1 MQKNYKINGM
11 HCAGCAMRL
20 ESAVKKEPAFQN
32 VVVSILT
39 NTLSLE
45 FDENAL
51 PSVEADEKVAQ
62 IVEKTG
68 FEVVLETPEEPAA
81 PAASEN
87 AESELAD
94 VSDNSPSWFQKLSA
108 AGWGLWISIAFLV
121 ALMYVAMG
129 AMIGLPTP
137 AFLQDMRIAGIV
149 ELFLAIPILVINR
162 EFFVQG
168 LASLWRGSPNMDA
181 LVALGSGASILY
193 SVFVLINR
201 IANPAASG
209 HYYFES
215 AAMILV
221 VISIGRTLEGKA
233 KQRTTSAI
241 EALLKL
247 TPRQAH
253 VLING
258 QIENVPVES
267 VKVGAVV
274 VVKPGESIP
283 VDGVILRG
291 ESDIDASALTGE
303 PLPVERRPGDEVSA
317 GTVNQTG
324 VLEIQTVRVGAD
336 AAPAQIAKMV
346 EAAAAGKAPLSRLAD
361 KVCAVFVPTIL
372 SLALLAFAYWLVA
385 GKTVEFALTCAVA
398 TLVISCPC
406 ALGLATP
413 TAVMVGLGEAAKR
426 GILFKSAAAL
436 ESFDRVDTVVFDKT
450 GTITQGA
457 PSVGDVFITGSVTAD
472 ALLCCAASLEF
483 WASEDRR
490 SQENNPN
497 YCLLPAA
504 YCLKSNALHPLAAAI
519 VSEAKKRGLSY
530 PQPSDVQLFPGKGVV
545 GCVAAR
551 AEGCGYASEQA
562 GFGTPHVQSGT
573 DLVETV
579 DGAVWTLGSE
589 RFMTE
594 REIAIPQAV
603 KDKAEEFVQSGLRP
617 IWIGKDGEV
626 VGLIAVC
633 DTLKPDAA
641 DAVGRLRSSGRRVVL
656 LTGDN
661 QRSAQAIAQSAGI
674 ETVIADVLPG
684 QKAESVAALQ
694 KKGNVVAMVGDGI
707 NDAVALVQADVGV
720 ALGTGANIAV
730 ESADVILQRPDVNCV
745 PEALKISRAVVV
757 NIKQNLFWAFFYN
770 IIGIPIAMGLFYP
783 VFGWTLSPMI
793 GAVAMSLSSICVVL
807 NALRLRNMK

>member
-20 ESAVKKEPAFQN
+20 ESAVKKESAFQN

-45 FDENAL
+45 FDETAL
-51 PSVEADEKVAQ
+51 SAVEADEKVAQ

-81 PAASEN
+81 SAASEN

-94 VSDNSPSWFQKLSA
+94 VSDNSTSLFQKLSA

-129 AMIGLPTP
+129 AMIGAPTP
-137 AFLQDMRIAGIV
+137 AFLKDMRIAGIV
-149 ELFLAIPILVINR
+149 ELFLAIPILIINR

-168 LASLWRGSPNMDA
+168 LTSLWRGSPNMDA

-221 VISIGRTLEGKA
+221 VISIGRALEGKA

-258 QIENVPVES
+258 QIEDVPVES

-283 VDGVILRG
+283 VDGVIIRG

-346 EAAAAGKAPLSRLAD
+346 EVAAAGKAPLSRLAD

-372 SLALLAFAYWLVA
+372 SLALLAFVYWLVA

-426 GILFKSAAAL
+426 GILCKSAAGL

-457 PSVGDVFITGSVTAD
+457 PSVGDVFTTGSVTTD
-472 ALLCCAASLEF
+472 ALLCFAASLEF
-483 WASEDRR
+483 WASEDRK

-530 PQPSDVQLFPGKGVV
+530 PQPSDVELFPGKGVI
-545 GCVAAR
+545 G
-551 AEGCGYASEQA
+551 
-562 GFGTPHVQSGT
+562 
-573 DLVETV
+573 TV
-579 DGAVWTLGSE
+579 DGSVWTLGSE
-589 RFMTE
+589 RFTTE
-594 REIAIPQAV
+594 RGIAISQAV

-617 IWIGKDGEV
+617 IWIGKDGVV

-661 QRSAQAIAQSAGI
+661 QRSAQTIAQSAGI

-684 QKAESVAALQ
+684 QKAESVAELQ
-694 KKGNVVAMVGDGI
+694 KKGNGVAMVGDGI

-730 ESADVILQRPDVNCV
+730 ESADVILQRPDVCCV
-745 PEALKISRAVVV
+745 PDALKISRAVVV

-793 GAVAMSLSSICVVL
+793 GAAAMSLSSICVVL

>member
-1 MQKNYKINGM
+1 MQKNYKIVGM

-20 ESAVKKEPAFQN
+20 ESAVKKESAFQN
-32 VVVSILT
+32 VAVSILT

-51 PSVEADEKVAQ
+51 PSVMADEMAAQ
-62 IVEKTG
+62 IVQKTG
-68 FEVVLETPEEPAA
+68 FEIVLETPEEPAA
-81 PAASEN
+81 PA
-87 AESELAD
+87 ESEQIES
-94 VSDNSPSWFQKLSA
+94 SDNAPSLVQKLSS
-108 AGWGLWISIAFLV
+108 AGWGLWISIPFLV

-129 AMIGLPTP
+129 AMIGAPTP
-137 AFLQDMRIAGIV
+137 AFLQDLRIAGIV
-149 ELFLAIPILVINR
+149 ELLLAIPIVLINR
-162 EFFVQG
+162 EFFIQG

-221 VISIGRTLEGKA
+221 VISIGRALEGKA

-258 QIENVPVES
+258 QIEDVPVES
-267 VKVGAVV
+267 VQLGAVV

-324 VLEIQTVRVGAD
+324 VLEIEAERVGAD

-361 KVCAVFVPTIL
+361 KVCSVFVPTVL
-372 SLALLAFAYWLVA
+372 TLAAAAFFGWLFA
-385 GKTVEFALTCAVA
+385 GQTLEFALTCAAA

-457 PSVGDVFITGSVTAD
+457 PSVGDVFTTGAVTAD

-483 WASEDRR
+483 WASDNR
-490 SQENNPN
+490 QEAVGSRQEFNSCLNN
-497 YCLLPAA
+497 
-504 YCLKSNALHPLAAAI
+504 NALHPLAAAI

-530 PQPSDVQLFPGKGVV
+530 PQPSAVQMFPGKGVV
-545 GCVAAR
+545 GRVAAR

-562 GFGTPHVQSGT
+562 GFGAPHVQSGT
-573 DLVETV
+573 DLVGAV
-579 DGAVWTLGSE
+579 DGSVWTLGSE

-603 KDKAEEFVQSGLRP
+603 KDKAEEYIQSGLRP
-617 IWIGKDGEV
+617 IWIGKDGAV

-641 DAVGRLRSSGRRVVL
+641 DAVGRLRSSGRNVVL

-661 QRSAQAIAQSAGI
+661 QRSAQTIAQSAGI
-674 ETVIADVLPG
+674 ETVIADVLPD
-684 QKAESVAALQ
+684 QKAESIAALQ
-694 KKGNVVAMVGDGI
+694 KSGNVVAMVGDGI

-730 ESADVILQRPDVNCV
+730 ESADVILQRPDVSCV
-745 PEALKISRAVVV
+745 PDALRISRAVVV

-783 VFGWTLSPMI
+783 FFG
-793 GAVAMSLSSICVVL
+793 
-807 NALRLRNMK
+807 

>member
-20 ESAVKKEPAFQN
+20 ESAVKKESAFQN

-45 FDENAL
+45 FDETAL
-51 PSVEADEKVAQ
+51 SAVEADEKVAQ

-81 PAASEN
+81 SAASEN

-94 VSDNSPSWFQKLSA
+94 VSDNSTSLFQKLSA

-129 AMIGLPTP
+129 AMIGAPTP
-137 AFLQDMRIAGIV
+137 AFLKDMRIAGIV
-149 ELFLAIPILVINR
+149 ELFLAIPILIINR

-168 LASLWRGSPNMDA
+168 LTSLWRGSPNMDA

-221 VISIGRTLEGKA
+221 VISIGRALEGKA

-258 QIENVPVES
+258 QIEDVPVES

-283 VDGVILRG
+283 VDGVIIRG

-346 EAAAAGKAPLSRLAD
+346 EVAAAGKAPLSRLAD

-372 SLALLAFAYWLVA
+372 SLALLAFVYWLVA

-426 GILFKSAAAL
+426 GILFKSAAGL

-457 PSVGDVFITGSVTAD
+457 PSVGDVFTTGSVTTD
-472 ALLCCAASLEF
+472 ALLCFAASLEF
-483 WASEDRR
+483 WASEDRK

-530 PQPSDVQLFPGKGVV
+530 PQPSDVELFPCKGVI
-545 GCVAAR
+545 G
-551 AEGCGYASEQA
+551 
-562 GFGTPHVQSGT
+562 
-573 DLVETV
+573 TV
-579 DGAVWTLGSE
+579 DGSVWTLGSE

-594 REIAIPQAV
+594 RGIAISQAV

-617 IWIGKDGEV
+617 IWIGKDGVV

-661 QRSAQAIAQSAGI
+661 QRSAQTIAQSAGI

-684 QKAESVAALQ
+684 QKAESVAELQ

-730 ESADVILQRPDVNCV
+730 ESADVILQRPDVCCV
-745 PEALKISRAVVV
+745 PDALKISRAVVV

-793 GAVAMSLSSICVVL
+793 GAAAMSLSSICVVL

>member
-20 ESAVKKEPAFQN
+20 ESAVKKEPTFQN

-68 FEVVLETPEEPAA
+68 FEVVLDKPEEPAA

-87 AESELAD
+87 VESEPAD
-94 VSDNSPSWFQKLSA
+94 VSDNSTSLFQKLSA

-129 AMIGLPTP
+129 TMIGLPTP
-137 AFLQDMRIAGIV
+137 AFLQDLRIAGIV
-149 ELFLAIPILVINR
+149 ELVLAIPILIINR

-221 VISIGRTLEGKA
+221 VISIGRALEGKA

-258 QIENVPVES
+258 QIEDVPVES
-267 VKVGAVV
+267 VQTGAVV

-372 SLALLAFAYWLVA
+372 LLALLAFVYWLVA

-457 PSVGDVFITGSVTAD
+457 PSVGDVFTTGSVTAD

-483 WASEDRR
+483 WASDNR
-490 SQENNPN
+490 QEANPN
-497 YCLLPAA
+497 YCLLPTA
-504 YCLKSNALHPLAAAI
+504 YCLNNNALHPLATAI

-530 PQPSDVQLFPGKGVV
+530 PQPFDVQMFPGKGVV
-545 GCVAAR
+545 G
-551 AEGCGYASEQA
+551 
-562 GFGTPHVQSGT
+562 
-573 DLVETV
+573 TV

-594 REIAIPQAV
+594 WEIVIPQIV
-603 KDKAEEFVQSGLRP
+603 KDKAEECIQSGLRP
-617 IWIGKDGEV
+617 IWIGKDGSV

-641 DAVGRLRSSGRRVVL
+641 DAVGRLRSSGRNVVL

-661 QRSAQAIAQSAGI
+661 QRSAQTIAQSAGI

-745 PEALKISRAVVV
+745 PDALKISRAVVV

-793 GAVAMSLSSICVVL
+793 GAAAMSLSSICVVL
-807 NALRLRNMK
+807 NALRLRNMKFE

>member
-1 MQKNYKINGM
+1 MQKNYKIVGM

-32 VVVSILT
+32 VAVSILT

-45 FDENAL
+45 FDENVL
-51 PSVEADEKVAQ
+51 DPGVADTLIIN

-68 FEVVLETPEEPAA
+68 FEVVLETPEESATPE
-81 PAASEN
+81 ASEN
-87 AESELAD
+87 AASEQAA
-94 VSDNSPSWFQKLSA
+94 VSEKSPSWVQKLSA
-108 AGWGLWISIAFLV
+108 AGWGLWVSIAFLV

-129 AMIGLPTP
+129 AMLGLPTP

-149 ELFLAIPILVINR
+149 ELVLAIPILIINR

-258 QIENVPVES
+258 QIEDVPVES
-267 VKVGAVV
+267 VQVGAVV

-372 SLALLAFAYWLVA
+372 SLSVLAFAYWLAA

-457 PSVGDVFITGSVTAD
+457 PSVGDVFTTGAVTQD

-483 WASEDRR
+483 WASDNR
-490 SQENNPN
+490 QETVGSRQEFNSCLNNN
-497 YCLLPAA
+497 
-504 YCLKSNALHPLAAAI
+504 SLHPLAAA
-519 VSEAKKRGLSY
+519 VVNEAKRRGLNF
-530 PQPSDVQLFPGKGVV
+530 PQPSDVQLFPGKGVL
-545 GCVAAR
+545 
-551 AEGCGYASEQA
+551 
-562 GFGTPHVQSGT
+562 GTVNGN
-573 DLVETV
+573 
-579 DGAVWTLGSE
+579 AWTLGSE

-603 KDKAEEFVQSGLRP
+603 QDKAEEFVQSGLRP
-617 IWIGKDGEV
+617 IWIGKDGAV
-626 VGLIAVC
+626 VGMISVC
-633 DTLKPDAA
+633 DTLKADAA
-641 DAVGRLRSSGRRVVL
+641 DAVGRLRSSGRRIVL

-661 QRSAQAIAQSAGI
+661 QRSAQTIAQSAGI

-684 QKAESVAALQ
+684 QKAESVAELQ
-694 KKGNVVAMVGDGI
+694 KSGNVVAMVGDGI

-730 ESADVILQRPDVNCV
+730 ESADVILQRPDVCCV
-745 PEALKISRAVVV
+745 PEALRISRAVVV

-793 GAVAMSLSSICVVL
+793 GAAAMSLSSICVVL
-807 NALRLRNMK
+807 NALRLRNMRFE

>member
-1 MQKNYKINGM
+1 M

-32 VVVSILT
+32 VAVSILT

-51 PSVEADEKVAQ
+51 PSIEADSLVVN

-68 FEVVLETPEEPAA
+68 FEVVLEKPEESATPVATEN
-81 PAASEN
+81 AASEP
-87 AESELAD
+87 ATVTEKS
-94 VSDNSPSWFQKLSA
+94 SSWFQKLSA
-108 AGWGLWISIAFLV
+108 AGWGLWISIAFLI

-137 AFLQDMRIAGIV
+137 AFLKDMRVAGIV
-149 ELFLAIPILVINR
+149 ELVLAIPILIINR

-221 VISIGRTLEGKA
+221 VISIGRALEGKA

-258 QIENVPVES
+258 QIEDIPVES
-267 VKVGAVV
+267 VQVGEVV

-303 PLPVERRPGDEVSA
+303 PLPVERRPGDDVSA

-372 SLALLAFAYWLVA
+372 SLAVLAFAYWLA
-385 GKTVEFALTCAVA
+385 TGKSVEFALTCAVA

-457 PSVGDVFITGSVTAD
+457 PSVGDVFTTGAVTAD
-472 ALLCCAASLEF
+472 ALLCSAASLEF
-483 WASEDRR
+483 WASD
-490 SQENNPN
+490 
-497 YCLLPAA
+497 
-504 YCLKSNALHPLAAAI
+504 ALHPLAAAI
-519 VSEAKKRGLSY
+519 VNEAKKRGLSY
-530 PQPSDVQLFPGKGVV
+530 PQPSDVQLFPGKGIV
-545 GCVAAR
+545 G
-551 AEGCGYASEQA
+551 
-562 GFGTPHVQSGT
+562 
-573 DLVETV
+573 TV
-579 DGAVWTLGSE
+579 DGSVWTLGSE

-617 IWIGKDGEV
+617 IWIGKDGAV

-633 DTLKPDAA
+633 DTLKADAA
-641 DAVGRLRSSGRRVVL
+641 DAVGRLQSSGRRVVL

-661 QRSAQAIAQSAGI
+661 ERSAQTIAQSAGI

-684 QKAESVAALQ
+684 QKAESVEALQ
-694 KKGNVVAMVGDGI
+694 KSGNVVAMVGDGI

-730 ESADVILQRPDVNCV
+730 ESADVILQRPDVCCV
-745 PEALKISRAVVV
+745 PEALRISRAVVV

-793 GAVAMSLSSICVVL
+793 GAAAMSLSSICVVL
-807 NALRLRNMK
+807 NALRLRNLK

>member
-20 ESAVKKEPAFQN
+20 ESAVKKEPTFQN

-68 FEVVLETPEEPAA
+68 FEVVLDKPEEPAA

-87 AESELAD
+87 VESEPAD
-94 VSDNSPSWFQKLSA
+94 VSDNSTSLFQKLSA

-129 AMIGLPTP
+129 TMIGLPTP
-137 AFLQDMRIAGIV
+137 AFLQDLRIAGIV
-149 ELFLAIPILVINR
+149 ELVLAIPILIINR

-221 VISIGRTLEGKA
+221 VISIGRALEGKA

-258 QIENVPVES
+258 QIEDVPVES
-267 VKVGAVV
+267 VQTGAVV

-457 PSVGDVFITGSVTAD
+457 PSVGDVFTTGSVTAD
-472 ALLCCAASLEF
+472 ALLCCASSLEF
-483 WASEDRR
+483 WASDNR
-490 SQENNPN
+490 QEANPN
-497 YCLLPAA
+497 YCLLPTA
-504 YCLKSNALHPLAAAI
+504 YCLNNNALHPLATAI

-530 PQPSDVQLFPGKGVV
+530 PQPFDVQMFPGKGVV
-545 GCVAAR
+545 G
-551 AEGCGYASEQA
+551 
-562 GFGTPHVQSGT
+562 TI
-573 DLVETV
+573 

-594 REIAIPQAV
+594 REIAISQAV
-603 KDKAEEFVQSGLRP
+603 KDKAEEYIQSGLRP
-617 IWIGKDGEV
+617 IWIGKDGAV

-633 DTLKPDAA
+633 DTLKSDAA

-661 QRSAQAIAQSAGI
+661 QRSAQTIAQSAGI

-745 PEALKISRAVVV
+745 PDALKISRAVVV

-783 VFGWTLSPMI
+783 IFGWTLSPMI
-793 GAVAMSLSSICVVL
+793 GAAAMSLSSICVVL
-807 NALRLRNMK
+807 NALRLRNMKFE

>member
-1 MQKNYKINGM
+1 MQKNYKIVGM

-32 VVVSILT
+32 VAVSILT

-45 FDENAL
+45 FDENVLSA
-51 PSVEADEKVAQ
+51 VEADEKVAQ

-68 FEVVLETPEEPAA
+68 FEVVLETPEEPAE
-81 PAASEN
+81 PETSEN
-87 AESELAD
+87 STSEQAA
-94 VSDNSPSWFQKLSA
+94 VSEKSPSWVQKLSA

-129 AMIGLPTP
+129 TMIGLPTP
-137 AFLQDMRIAGIV
+137 AFLQDMRVAGIV
-149 ELFLAIPILVINR
+149 ELVLAIPILVINR

-193 SVFVLINR
+193 SVFVLISR

-221 VISIGRTLEGKA
+221 VISIGRALEGKA

-258 QIENVPVES
+258 QIEDVPVES
-267 VKVGAVV
+267 VQAGAVV

-372 SLALLAFAYWLVA
+372 SLAVLAFAYWLAA

-457 PSVGDVFITGSVTAD
+457 PSVGDVFTTGAVTAD
-472 ALLCCAASLEF
+472 ALLCSAASLEF
-483 WASEDRR
+483 WASD
-490 SQENNPN
+490 
-497 YCLLPAA
+497 
-504 YCLKSNALHPLAAAI
+504 ALHPLAAAI
-519 VSEAKKRGLSY
+519 VSEAKRRGLSY
-530 PQPSDVQLFPGKGVV
+530 PQPSDVELFPGKGVL
-545 GCVAAR
+545 
-551 AEGCGYASEQA
+551 
-562 GFGTPHVQSGT
+562 GTVNGS
-573 DLVETV
+573 
-579 DGAVWTLGSE
+579 VWILGSE

-594 REIAIPQAV
+594 RELAIPQAV
-603 KDKAEEFVQSGLRP
+603 KDKAEEFVQSGAKPHGQRDKVLFPNTLDSKTPTSNQEPTLSGLRP
-617 IWIGKDGEV
+617 IWIGKAAAV
-626 VGLIAVC
+626 VGLISVC

-641 DAVGRLRSSGRRVVL
+641 DAVGRLQSSGRRVVL

-661 QRSAQAIAQSAGI
+661 ERSAQTIAQAAGI

-694 KKGNVVAMVGDGI
+694 KSGNVVAMVGDGI

-730 ESADVILQRPDVNCV
+730 ESADVILQRPDVCCV
-745 PEALKISRAVVV
+745 PEALRISRAVVV

-793 GAVAMSLSSICVVL
+793 GAAAMSLSSICVVL
-807 NALRLRNMK
+807 NALRLRNLK

>member
-1 MQKNYKINGM
+1 
-11 HCAGCAMRL
+11 MRL

-32 VVVSILT
+32 VAVSILT

-45 FDENAL
+45 FDENVL
-51 PSVEADEKVAQ
+51 SPSDADTLIIN

-68 FEVVLETPEEPAA
+68 FEVVLETPEESAA
-81 PAASEN
+81 PEASEQVEESINN
-87 AESELAD
+87 A
-94 VSDNSPSWFQKLSA
+94 PSWVQKLSA

-129 AMIGLPTP
+129 AMLGLPMP

-149 ELFLAIPILVINR
+149 ELVLAIPILIINR

-201 IANPAASG
+201 IATPAASG

-221 VISIGRTLEGKA
+221 VISIGRALEGKA

-258 QIENVPVES
+258 QIEDVPVES
-267 VKVGAVV
+267 VQVGAVV

-336 AAPAQIAKMV
+336 ATPAQIAKMV

-372 SLALLAFAYWLVA
+372 SLSVLAFAYWLAA
-385 GKTVEFALTCAVA
+385 GKSVEFALTCAVA

-457 PSVGDVFITGSVTAD
+457 PSVGDVFTTGALTAD

-483 WASEDRR
+483 WASD
-490 SQENNPN
+490 
-497 YCLLPAA
+497 
-504 YCLKSNALHPLAAAI
+504 ALHPLAAAI
-519 VSEAKKRGLSY
+519 VNEAKKRGLSY
-530 PQPSDVQLFPGKGVV
+530 PQPSDVQMFPGKGV
-545 GCVAAR
+545 
-551 AEGCGYASEQA
+551 
-562 GFGTPHVQSGT
+562 FGT
-573 DLVETV
+573 V
-579 DGAVWTLGSE
+579 DESVWTLGSE

-594 REIAIPQAV
+594 REIAIPQEV
-603 KDKAEEFVQSGLRP
+603 KDKAEEFVQSSLRP
-617 IWIGKDGEV
+617 IWIGKDGAV
-626 VGLIAVC
+626 VGIISVC

-661 QRSAQAIAQSAGI
+661 QRSAQTIAQAAGI

-694 KKGNVVAMVGDGI
+694 KSGNVVAMVGDGI

-730 ESADVILQRPDVNCV
+730 ESADVILQRPDVCCV
-745 PEALKISRAVVV
+745 PEALRISRAVVV

-807 NALRLRNMK
+807 NALRLKTKT

>member
-1 MQKNYKINGM
+1 MQKNYKIVGM

-32 VVVSILT
+32 VAVSILT

-51 PSVEADEKVAQ
+51 SPSAADTLIIN

-81 PAASEN
+81 PAASEEV
-87 AESELAD
+87 ASEPAA
-94 VSDNSPSWFQKLSA
+94 VSEKSSSWFQKLSA

-129 AMIGLPTP
+129 AMLGLPTP

-149 ELFLAIPILVINR
+149 ELVLAIPILIINR

-221 VISIGRTLEGKA
+221 VISIGRALEGKA

-247 TPRQAH
+247 TPCQAH

-258 QIENVPVES
+258 QIEDVPVES
-267 VKVGAVV
+267 VQVGAAV

-303 PLPVERRPGDEVSA
+303 PLPVERRPEDEVSA

-372 SLALLAFAYWLVA
+372 SLAVLAFAYWLAA
-385 GKTVEFALTCAVA
+385 GKSVEFALTCAVA

-457 PSVGDVFITGSVTAD
+457 PSVGDVFTTGAVTAD

-483 WASEDRR
+483 WASEGR
-490 SQENNPN
+490 QETVGSRQEDNS
-497 YCLLPAA
+497 LFD
-504 YCLKSNALHPLAAAI
+504 LKSNALHPLAAAI
-519 VSEAKKRGLSY
+519 VNEAKRRGLSY
-530 PQPSDVQLFPGKGVV
+530 PQPSDVELFPGKGV
-545 GCVAAR
+545 
-551 AEGCGYASEQA
+551 
-562 GFGTPHVQSGT
+562 FGTVNGS
-573 DLVETV
+573 
-579 DGAVWTLGSE
+579 VWTLGSE

-594 REIAIPQAV
+594 REIAIPQEV

-617 IWIGKDGEV
+617 IWIGKDGAV

-633 DTLKPDAA
+633 DTLKADAA

-661 QRSAQAIAQSAGI
+661 ERSAQAIAQSAGI

-694 KKGNVVAMVGDGI
+694 KSGNVVAMVGDGI

-745 PEALKISRAVVV
+745 PDAMRISRAVVV

-793 GAVAMSLSSICVVL
+793 GAAAMSMSSICVVL
-807 NALRLRNMK
+807 NALRLRNMRV

>member
-1 MQKNYKINGM
+1 MQKNYKIVGM

-32 VVVSILT
+32 VAVSILT

-51 PSVEADEKVAQ
+51 PSAEADEKVVQ

-68 FEVVLETPEEPAA
+68 FEVVLEEPEEPAA
-81 PAASEN
+81 PIASEQV
-87 AESELAD
+87 D
-94 VSDNSPSWFQKLSA
+94 VSEKSSSWIQKLSA

-129 AMIGLPTP
+129 AMIGAPMP
-137 AFLQDMRIAGIV
+137 AFLKDMRIAGIV
-149 ELFLAIPILVINR
+149 ELLLAIPILVINR

-168 LASLWRGSPNMDA
+168 LASLWRGNPNMDA

-201 IANPAASG
+201 IANHADSG

-221 VISIGRTLEGKA
+221 VISIGRALEGKA

-241 EALLKL
+241 ESLLKL

-253 VLING
+253 ILING
-258 QIENVPVES
+258 QIEDVPVES
-267 VKVGAVV
+267 VQAGAVV

-303 PLPVERRPGDEVSA
+303 PLPVESRPGDAVSA

-346 EAAAAGKAPLSRLAD
+346 ETAAAGKAPLSRLAD

-372 SLALLAFAYWLVA
+372 SLAVLAFVYWLAA
-385 GKTVEFALTCAVA
+385 GQSVEFALTCAVA

-436 ESFDRVDTVVFDKT
+436 ESFDRVDTIVFDKT

-457 PSVGDVFITGSVTAD
+457 PSVGDVFTTDAVIAD

-483 WASEDRR
+483 WASERR
-490 SQENNPN
+490 QEAVGSRQEDNS
-497 YCLLPAA
+497 LFD
-504 YCLKSNALHPLAAAI
+504 LKTNALHPLASAI
-519 VSEAKKRGLSY
+519 VNEAKRRGLSY
-530 PQPSDVQLFPGKGVV
+530 PQPSDVELFPGKGLV
-545 GCVAAR
+545 G
-551 AEGCGYASEQA
+551 
-562 GFGTPHVQSGT
+562 
-573 DLVETV
+573 TV
-579 DGAVWTLGSE
+579 DGSVWTLGSE
-589 RFMTE
+589 RFMIE

-603 KDKAEEFVQSGLRP
+603 KDKAEECVQSGLRP
-617 IWIGKDGEV
+617 IWIGKDGAV
-626 VGLIAVC
+626 VGLVAVC
-633 DTLKPDAA
+633 DTLKADAA

-661 QRSAQAIAQSAGI
+661 QRSAQAITQSAGI

-694 KKGNVVAMVGDGI
+694 KSGNVVAMVGDGI

-745 PEALKISRAVVV
+745 PEAFRISHAVVV

-793 GAVAMSLSSICVVL
+793 GAAAMSLSSVCVVL
-807 NALRLRNMK
+807 NALRLRNMRFE

>member
-1 MQKNYKINGM
+1 MQKNYKIAGM

-32 VVVSILT
+32 VAVSILT

-45 FDENAL
+45 FDENSIN
-51 PSVEADEKVAQ
+51 PSDADTLIINTVK
-62 IVEKTG
+62 KTG
-68 FEVVLETPEEPAA
+68 FEVVLETPEEPAT
-81 PAASEN
+81 PAVPENIASEQ
-87 AESELAD
+87 AAISET
-94 VSDNSPSWFQKLSA
+94 SPSWIQKLSS

-129 AMIGLPTP
+129 AMIGLPIP
-137 AFLQDMRIAGIV
+137 AFLQDMRILGIV
-149 ELFLAIPILVINR
+149 ELVLAIPILIINR

-253 VLING
+253 VLINC
-258 QIENVPVES
+258 QIEDVPVES
-267 VKVGAVV
+267 VQVGAVV

-372 SLALLAFAYWLVA
+372 SLALLAFAYWLA
-385 GKTVEFALTCAVA
+385 SGQSVEFALTCAVA

-457 PSVGDVFITGSVTAD
+457 PSVGDVFTTGAVTAE

-483 WASEDRR
+483 WASERR
-490 SQENNPN
+490 QETVGSRQEDNS
-497 YCLLPAA
+497 LFD
-504 YCLKSNALHPLAAAI
+504 LKTNALHPLAAAI
-519 VSEAKKRGLSY
+519 VNEAKRRGLSY
-530 PQPSDVQLFPGKGVV
+530 PQPSDVELFPGKGVV
-545 GCVAAR
+545 G
-551 AEGCGYASEQA
+551 
-562 GFGTPHVQSGT
+562 
-573 DLVETV
+573 TV
-579 DGAVWTLGSE
+579 DGSVWTLGSE

-617 IWIGKDGEV
+617 IWIGKDGAV

-661 QRSAQAIAQSAGI
+661 QRSAQTIAQSAGI

-694 KKGNVVAMVGDGI
+694 KSGNVVAMVGDGI

-745 PEALKISRAVVV
+745 PEALRISRAVVV

-793 GAVAMSLSSICVVL
+793 GAAAMSLSSICVVL
-807 NALRLRNMK
+807 NALRLKTKT

>member
-1 MQKNYKINGM
+1 M
-11 HCAGCAMRL
+11 
-20 ESAVKKEPAFQN
+20 
-32 VVVSILT
+32 
-39 NTLSLE
+39 
-45 FDENAL
+45 
-51 PSVEADEKVAQ
+51 
-62 IVEKTG
+62 
-68 FEVVLETPEEPAA
+68 
-81 PAASEN
+81 
-87 AESELAD
+87 
-94 VSDNSPSWFQKLSA
+94 
-108 AGWGLWISIAFLV
+108 
-121 ALMYVAMG
+121 
-129 AMIGLPTP
+129 
-137 AFLQDMRIAGIV
+137 
-149 ELFLAIPILVINR
+149 
-162 EFFVQG
+162 
-168 LASLWRGSPNMDA
+168 
-181 LVALGSGASILY
+181 
-193 SVFVLINR
+193 
-201 IANPAASG
+201 
-209 HYYFES
+209 
-215 AAMILV
+215 
-221 VISIGRTLEGKA
+221 
-233 KQRTTSAI
+233 
-241 EALLKL
+241 
-247 TPRQAH
+247 
-253 VLING
+253 
-258 QIENVPVES
+258 
-267 VKVGAVV
+267 GAVV

-372 SLALLAFAYWLVA
+372 SLALLAFVYWLVA

-457 PSVGDVFITGSVTAD
+457 PSVGDVFTTGSVTPN

-483 WASEDRR
+483 WATDGGG
-490 SQENNPN
+490 SQEANPD
-497 YCLLPAA
+497 YCLLPTA

-530 PQPSDVQLFPGKGVV
+530 PQPSDVQLFPGKGVI
-545 GCVAAR
+545 G
-551 AEGCGYASEQA
+551 
-562 GFGTPHVQSGT
+562 
-573 DLVETV
+573 TV
-579 DGAVWTLGSE
+579 DGSVWTLGSE

-594 REIAIPQAV
+594 REIAIPQIV
-603 KDKAEEFVQSGLRP
+603 KDKAEECIQSGLRP
-617 IWIGKDGEV
+617 IWIGKDGVV

-633 DTLKPDAA
+633 DTLKSDAA
-641 DAVGRLRSSGRRVVL
+641 DAVARLRSSGRRVVL

-684 QKAESVAALQ
+684 QKAESVSALQ

-745 PEALKISRAVVV
+745 PDALKISRAVVV

-793 GAVAMSLSSICVVL
+793 GAVAMSMSSICVVL

>member
-1 MQKNYKINGM
+1 MQKNYKIVGM

-20 ESAVKKEPAFQN
+20 ELAVKKEPAFQN
-32 VVVSILT
+32 VAVSILT
-39 NTLSLE
+39 NMLSLE

-51 PSVEADEKVAQ
+51 SPSAADALIIN

-68 FEVVLETPEEPAA
+68 FEVVQEKPEE

-87 AESELAD
+87 AESEQVESLENA
-94 VSDNSPSWFQKLSA
+94 PSWIQKLSA

-129 AMIGLPTP
+129 AMLGAPMP
-137 AFLQDMRIAGIV
+137 AFLQDMRVAGIV
-149 ELFLAIPILVINR
+149 ELVLAIPILIINR

-201 IANPAASG
+201 IVNPAASG

-221 VISIGRTLEGKA
+221 VISVGRALEGIA

-258 QIENVPVES
+258 QIEDVPVES
-267 VKVGAVV
+267 VQVGAVV

-317 GTVNQTG
+317 GTVNQSG

-336 AAPAQIAKMV
+336 STPAQIAKMV
-346 EAAAAGKAPLSRLAD
+346 EAATAGKAPLSRLAD

-372 SLALLAFAYWLVA
+372 SLSVLAFAYWLAA
-385 GKTVEFALTCAVA
+385 GQTVEFALTCAVA

-457 PSVGDVFITGSVTAD
+457 PSVGNVFTTGAVTAD

-483 WASEDRR
+483 WASD
-490 SQENNPN
+490 
-497 YCLLPAA
+497 
-504 YCLKSNALHPLAAAI
+504 ALHPLAAAI
-519 VSEAKKRGLSY
+519 VNEAKRRGLSY
-530 PQPSDVQLFPGKGVV
+530 PQPSDVQLFPGKGV
-545 GCVAAR
+545 
-551 AEGCGYASEQA
+551 
-562 GFGTPHVQSGT
+562 FGTVNGS
-573 DLVETV
+573 
-579 DGAVWTLGSE
+579 VWTLGSE
-589 RFMTE
+589 RFMIE
-594 REIAIPQAV
+594 REIAVPQEV
-603 KDKAEEFVQSGLRP
+603 KDKAEEYVQSGLRP
-617 IWIGKDGEV
+617 IWMGKDGAV
-626 VGLIAVC
+626 VGLISVC
-633 DTLKPDAA
+633 DTLKADAA
-641 DAVGRLRSSGRRVVL
+641 DAVGRLRTSGRRVVL

-661 QRSAQAIAQSAGI
+661 QRSAQTIAQAAGI

-694 KKGNVVAMVGDGI
+694 KSGNVVAMVGDGI

-745 PEALKISRAVVV
+745 PEALRISRAVVV

-793 GAVAMSLSSICVVL
+793 GAAAMSLSSICVVL
-807 NALRLRNMK
+807 NALRLKTKT

>member
-1 MQKNYKINGM
+1 MQKNYKIDGM

-32 VVVSILT
+32 VAVSILT

-51 PSVEADEKVAQ
+51 DSSDADTLIIN
-62 IVEKTG
+62 IVQKTG
-68 FEVVLETPEEPAA
+68 FEVVLEKPEEPSA
-81 PAASEN
+81 PLVPENAASEP
-87 AESELAD
+87 AAVSEK
-94 VSDNSPSWFQKLSA
+94 SSNWIQKLSS

-129 AMIGLPTP
+129 AMVGLPTP
-137 AFLQDMRIAGIV
+137 AFLQDMRVAGIV
-149 ELFLAIPILVINR
+149 ELVLAIPILIINR

-201 IANPAASG
+201 IGNPAVSG

-215 AAMILV
+215 ATMILV

-253 VLING
+253 VLNNG
-258 QIENVPVES
+258 QIEDVSVENVQ
-267 VKVGAVV
+267 VGAVV

-336 AAPAQIAKMV
+336 STPAQIAKMV

-372 SLALLAFAYWLVA
+372 SLAVLAFAYWLAA
-385 GKTVEFALTCAVA
+385 GKSVEFALTCAVA

-457 PSVGDVFITGSVTAD
+457 PSVGDVFTTGAVPAD

-483 WASEDRR
+483 WAIEDRK
-490 SQENNPN
+490 SQETNPN
-497 YCLLPAA
+497 YCLLPTA
-504 YCLKSNALHPLAAAI
+504 YCLKSNALHPLASAI
-519 VSEAKKRGLSY
+519 VNEAKKRGLSY
-530 PQPSDVQLFPGKGVV
+530 PQPSDVELLSGKGVV
-545 GCVAAR
+545 G
-551 AEGCGYASEQA
+551 
-562 GFGTPHVQSGT
+562 
-573 DLVETV
+573 TV
-579 DGAVWTLGSE
+579 DGSAWTLGSE

-594 REIAIPQAV
+594 RGIAIPQIV

-617 IWIGKDGEV
+617 IWIGKDGAV

-633 DTLKPDAA
+633 DTLKADAA

-661 QRSAQAIAQSAGI
+661 ERSARAIAQSAGI
-674 ETVIADVLPG
+674 ETVIADILPG
-684 QKAESVAALQ
+684 QKAESVAAEQ
-694 KKGNVVAMVGDGI
+694 MSGNVVAMVGDGI

-730 ESADVILQRPDVNCV
+730 ESADIILQRPDVRCV
-745 PEALKISRAVVV
+745 PEALRISRAVVV

-793 GAVAMSLSSICVVL
+793 GAAAMSLSSVCVVL
-807 NALRLRNMK
+807 NALRLRNMR

>member
-1 MQKNYKINGM
+1 MQKNYKIVGM

-32 VVVSILT
+32 VAVSILT

-45 FDENAL
+45 FDENVL
-51 PSVEADEKVAQ
+51 SPSDADTLIIN

-68 FEVVLETPEEPAA
+68 FEVVLETPEESAA
-81 PAASEN
+81 PEASEQVEESINN
-87 AESELAD
+87 A
-94 VSDNSPSWFQKLSA
+94 PSWVQKLSA

-129 AMIGLPTP
+129 AMLGLPMP

-149 ELFLAIPILVINR
+149 ELVLAIPILIINR

-201 IANPAASG
+201 IATPAASG

-221 VISIGRTLEGKA
+221 VISIGRALEGKA

-258 QIENVPVES
+258 QIEDVPVES
-267 VKVGAVV
+267 VQVGAVV

-336 AAPAQIAKMV
+336 ATPAQIAKMV

-372 SLALLAFAYWLVA
+372 SLSVLAFAYWLAA
-385 GKTVEFALTCAVA
+385 GKSVEFALTCAVA

-457 PSVGDVFITGSVTAD
+457 PSVGDVFTTGALTAD

-483 WASEDRR
+483 WASD
-490 SQENNPN
+490 
-497 YCLLPAA
+497 
-504 YCLKSNALHPLAAAI
+504 ALHPLAAAI
-519 VSEAKKRGLSY
+519 VNEAKKRGLSY
-530 PQPSDVQLFPGKGVV
+530 PQPSDVQMFPGKGV
-545 GCVAAR
+545 
-551 AEGCGYASEQA
+551 
-562 GFGTPHVQSGT
+562 FGT
-573 DLVETV
+573 V
-579 DGAVWTLGSE
+579 DESVWTLGSE

-594 REIAIPQAV
+594 REIASPQEV
-603 KDKAEEFVQSGLRP
+603 KDKAEEFVQSSLRP
-617 IWIGKDGEV
+617 IWIGKDGAV
-626 VGLIAVC
+626 VGIISVC

-661 QRSAQAIAQSAGI
+661 QRSAQTIAQAAGI

-694 KKGNVVAMVGDGI
+694 KSGNVVAMVGDGI

-730 ESADVILQRPDVNCV
+730 ESADVILQRPDVCCV
-745 PEALKISRAVVV
+745 PEALRISRAVVV

-807 NALRLRNMK
+807 NALRLKTKT

>member
-20 ESAVKKEPAFQN
+20 ESAVKKEPTFQN

-62 IVEKTG
+62 IVQKTG
-68 FEVVLETPEEPAA
+68 FEVVLDKPEEPAA

-87 AESELAD
+87 VESEPAD
-94 VSDNSPSWFQKLSA
+94 VSDNSTSLFQKLSA

-221 VISIGRTLEGKA
+221 VISIGRALEGKA

-253 VLING
+253 VSING
-258 QIENVPVES
+258 QIEDVPVES
-267 VKVGAVV
+267 VQAGAVV

-283 VDGVILRG
+283 VDGVIIRG

-303 PLPVERRPGDEVSA
+303 PLPVECRPGDEVSA

-336 AAPAQIAKMV
+336 AAPAQIVKMV

-426 GILFKSAAAL
+426 GILFKSAASL

-457 PSVGDVFITGSVTAD
+457 PSVGDVFTTDPVTAD

-483 WASEDRR
+483 WASDNR
-490 SQENNPN
+490 QEANPN
-497 YCLLPAA
+497 YCLLPTA
-504 YCLKSNALHPLAAAI
+504 YCLNNNALHPLATAI

-530 PQPSDVQLFPGKGVV
+530 PQPFDVQMFPGKGVV
-545 GCVAAR
+545 G
-551 AEGCGYASEQA
+551 
-562 GFGTPHVQSGT
+562 TI
-573 DLVETV
+573 

-594 REIAIPQAV
+594 REIVIPQIV
-603 KDKAEEFVQSGLRP
+603 KDKAEECIQSGLRP
-617 IWIGKDGEV
+617 IWIGKDGSV

-641 DAVGRLRSSGRRVVL
+641 DAVGRLRSSGRNVVL

-661 QRSAQAIAQSAGI
+661 ERSAQTIAQSAGI

-684 QKAESVAALQ
+684 QKAESVAELQ
-694 KKGNVVAMVGDGI
+694 KSGNVVAMVGDGI

-745 PEALKISRAVVV
+745 PEAMRISRTVVV
-757 NIKQNLFWAFFYN
+757 NIKQNLFWAFLYN

-793 GAVAMSLSSICVVL
+793 GAAAMSLSSICVVL
-807 NALRLRNMK
+807 NALRLRNMR